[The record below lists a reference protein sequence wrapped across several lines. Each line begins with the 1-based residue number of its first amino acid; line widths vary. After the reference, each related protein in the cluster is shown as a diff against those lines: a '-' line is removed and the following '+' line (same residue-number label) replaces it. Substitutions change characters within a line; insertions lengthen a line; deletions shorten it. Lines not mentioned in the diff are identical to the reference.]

1 MANISILKITT
12 TRPKKR
18 RGDACLGQ
26 KLKTFSGRVERVV
39 HVATVNDVN
48 LMLYGV
54 LLSGEPECT
63 TEIKHAEK
71 IAFLSPDAYVE
82 IRVRDDINIQW
93 TTYREFHSLI

>member
-1 MANISILKITT
+1 MPG
-12 TRPKKR
+12 PKT
-18 RGDACLGQ
+18 
-26 KLKTFSGRVERVV
+26 KTFSGRVERVV

-54 LLSGEPECT
+54 LLSGEPEWLRICT

-82 IRVRDDINIQW
+82 IRVRDDINIQG
-93 TTYREFHSLI
+93 TTYREFHSLS

>member
-1 MANISILKITT
+1 MPG
-12 TRPKKR
+12 PKTI
-18 RGDACLGQ
+18 
-26 KLKTFSGRVERVV
+26 TFSGRVERVV

-54 LLSGEPECT
+54 LLSGEPEWLRICT

-82 IRVRDDINIQW
+82 IRVRDDINIQG
-93 TTYREFHSLI
+93 TTYREFHSLS

>member
-1 MANISILKITT
+1 MPVTKT
-12 TRPKKR
+12 
-18 RGDACLGQ
+18 
-26 KLKTFSGRVERVV
+26 KTFSGRVERVV

-54 LLSGEPECT
+54 LLSGEPDWLRICT

-82 IRVRDDINIQW
+82 IRLRDDINIQGA
-93 TTYREFHSLI
+93 TYKEFHSLS